1 MRRYNTSK
9 VRNVPCFVLMV
20 PYTNQKFASG
30 VSLSQ
35 YDEEPLELDI
45 STELL
50 TVILKKNGFV
60 LNAKTKVIVLN
71 LYLRI

>member
-1 MRRYNTSK
+1 
-9 VRNVPCFVLMV
+9 MV

>member
-1 MRRYNTSK
+1 
-9 VRNVPCFVLMV
+9 MV

-30 VSLSQ
+30 VSLSY

-45 STELL
+45 WTELL
-50 TVILKKNGFV
+50 TVILKRNGFV

-71 LYLRI
+71 LY